1 LALALLL
8 PLAPEL
14 LHELLQD
21 LQELG
26 RIILPTALA
35 ALATALRHCSAI
47 CMTLFSMPP
56 VGSIPQPIVHLL
68 V

>member
-1 LALALLL
+1 LALLL

-26 RIILPTALA
+26 RIILAAALA
-35 ALATALRHCSAI
+35 ALAAALRHLLSQ
-47 CMTLFSMPP
+47 LRDWLSMSM
-56 VGSIPQPIVHLL
+56 GFIVHLL